1 MSAAGGKTAGSE
13 AELMARY
20 CAGDR
25 AAFDALYAQVAP
37 RLLGFLVQLVG
48 DRALAEDVMQEALL
62 KLHEARGLYV
72 RGADP
77 LPWIFT
83 IARHAALDELRRRK
97 RARVRLVANDDQAPP
112 EPRAG
117 LGGEPETAA
126 RADEGAG
133 EEGARALAALDQL
146 PEAQKQALLLTKVQG
161 LSQAEAARV
170 AGTTPGAIKLRAHRA
185 YIALRKLVRR
195 G

>member
-1 MSAAGGKTAGSE
+1 MTATRE

-20 CAGDR
+20 CDGDR
-25 AAFDALYAQVAP
+25 AAFDALYAAVAP

-62 KLHEARGLYV
+62 KLHEARRLYV

-97 RARVRLVANDDQAPP
+97 RARVRLVVGEEAPP
-112 EPRAG
+112 EPRADLHG
-117 LGGEPETAA
+117 DPEAES
-126 RADEGAG
+126 RPDDRSADGAH
-133 EEGARALAALDQL
+133 ALAALDQL
-146 PEAQKQALLLTKVQG
+146 PPAQKQALLLTKVEG
-161 LSQAEAARV
+161 LSQSEAAAR
-170 AGTTPGAIKLRAHRA
+170 ANTTPGAIKLRAHRA
-185 YIALRKLVRR
+185 YVTLRKLVRR
-195 G
+195 D

>member
-1 MSAAGGKTAGSE
+1 MTATRE

-20 CAGDR
+20 CDGDR
-25 AAFDALYAQVAP
+25 AAFDALYAAVAP
-37 RLLGFLVQLVG
+37 RLYGFLVQLVG

-62 KLHEARGLYV
+62 KLHEARRLYV

-97 RARVRLVANDDQAPP
+97 RARVRLVEGEEAPP
-112 EPRAG
+112 EPRAD
-117 LGGEPETAA
+117 LRGEPEAA
-126 RADEGAG
+126 RPDEHAAADGA
-133 EEGARALAALDQL
+133 EALAALERL
-146 PEAQKQALLLTKVQG
+146 PPAQKQALLLTKVEG
-161 LSQAEAARV
+161 LSQAEAAAR

-185 YIALRKLVRR
+185 YVALRKLVRR
-195 G
+195 E